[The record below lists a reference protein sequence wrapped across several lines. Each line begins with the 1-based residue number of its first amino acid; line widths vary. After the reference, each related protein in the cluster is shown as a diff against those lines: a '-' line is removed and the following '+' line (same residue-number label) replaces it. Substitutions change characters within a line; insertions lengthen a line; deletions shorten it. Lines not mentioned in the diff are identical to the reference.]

1 MKFGRTLLLALGL
14 VPSIVLAQATRPEP
28 LPQSSRMPTP
38 TLESDTSVPA
48 TSGTAPTSAAQEEA
62 GEPSSG
68 SAGSDAATSGSSGQL
83 ITPEIA
89 QSRPFSTASAASIAP
104 QTRDGVT
111 YMCGGI
117 GESESMYLKETAARD
132 YDLMMTFVE
141 KNGNYLAGVAV
152 VIKDSRGKIVLET
165 TCDGPIMLVDLP
177 AAGGY
182 RIHAE
187 TDGKAIDRTVLVKG
201 EKGGRRQLTFAWPN

>member
-89 QSRPFSTASAASIAP
+89 QSRPSSTASAASIAP

-187 TDGKAIDRTVLVKG
+187 TGGKAIDRTVLVKG